1 MHVPLQRLRTRLQR
15 GAIRPQWRPPF
26 AAATTTEP
34 LRERP
39 ESPSA
44 PYDIWCA
51 TAPATRD
58 KPLGGSCRPMR
69 SGAIVPG
76 AGFEPAR
83 SEELR
88 GLSLRPAVTAG
99 VAEAERVSF
108 SRCSR
113 GVDGGVRDVWCRP
126 CRWVPGSS
134 RLFPRLLPATISLS
148 VTSGTV
154 HSEWRIGV
162 AENPSR
168 QEGPEVECRVN
179 EIRLRQSPV
188 TCWESAH
195 RAPLPGVALPVR
207 NGGGSTTSTCL
218 PWQTRIDSSRYLPS
232 VRSGIDVQPP
242 AV

>member
-1 MHVPLQRLRTRLQR
+1 MSMPFYVSPEQVMKDRADYARKGIAR
-15 GAIRPQWRPPF
+15 GRSLVAF
-26 AAATTTEP
+26 STT
-34 LRERP
+34 
-39 ESPSA
+39 
-44 PYDIWCA
+44 D
-51 TAPATRD
+51 
-58 KPLGGSCRPMR
+58 G
-69 SGAIVPG
+69 IV
-76 AGFEPAR
+76 
-83 SEELR
+83 
-88 GLSLRPAVTAG
+88 
-99 VAEAERVSF
+99 
-108 SRCSR
+108 
-113 GVDGGVRDVWCRP
+113 
-126 CRWVPGSS
+126 
-134 RLFPRLLPATISLS
+134 I
-148 VTSGTV
+148 
-154 HSEWRIGV
+154 V

>member
-15 GAIRPQWRPPF
+15 GAIHPQWRPPF

-88 GLSLRPAVTAG
+88 GLSVDPPVRVVQVKPVPPRPVRDRTITRSARRRPVPPSSGAFVSNPWAETEFTEREHHHGRNMWVTRKGAIRARTGDLGVIPGSMGTRSYIVEGRGVIGVVLLVFARGRPPALARPGSPRAGSGRTAG
-99 VAEAERVSF
+99 TDGRQGVER
-108 SRCSR
+108 R
-113 GVDGGVRDVWCRP
+113 
-126 CRWVPGSS
+126 
-134 RLFPRLLPATISLS
+134 
-148 VTSGTV
+148 
-154 HSEWRIGV
+154 
-162 AENPSR
+162 
-168 QEGPEVECRVN
+168 
-179 EIRLRQSPV
+179 
-188 TCWESAH
+188 
-195 RAPLPGVALPVR
+195 
-207 NGGGSTTSTCL
+207 
-218 PWQTRIDSSRYLPS
+218 
-232 VRSGIDVQPP
+232 
-242 AV
+242 